1 MRYDK
6 VRFHVFF
13 ISVYNPFSNN
23 PILEPVRY
31 LPFYF
36 MKHLTFQISI
46 FLLLLIT
53 FTSCEKE
60 YPTNVDTVWTRG
72 LISNQS
78 PFEFLN
84 KNIIISW
91 NNGKVEGQENRI
103 TTFTDLGKRETEDI
117 DLNTIGIPQEGE
129 SYCYPQIRH
138 LYFVHQ
144 AWKSSS
150 RIQNHCGY
158 FLVIESLR
166 NQEGI
171 VILSSEYTPSGWE
184 WIGRY

>member
-1 MRYDK
+1 LRYDK
-6 VRFHVFF
+6 VRFRVFF

-23 PILEPVRY
+23 PILEPVGY

-72 LISNQS
+72 LISDQS

-91 NNGKVEGQENRI
+91 NSGKVEGQENRI
-103 TTFTDLGKRETEDI
+103 TTFTDLGKRETKI
-117 DLNTIGIPQEGE
+117 
-129 SYCYPQIRH
+129 
-138 LYFVHQ
+138 
-144 AWKSSS
+144 
-150 RIQNHCGY
+150 
-158 FLVIESLR
+158 
-166 NQEGI
+166 
-171 VILSSEYTPSGWE
+171 
-184 WIGRY
+184 

>member
-1 MRYDK
+1 
-6 VRFHVFF
+6 
-13 ISVYNPFSNN
+13 
-23 PILEPVRY
+23 
-31 LPFYF
+31 

-53 FTSCEKE
+53 ITSCEKE

-72 LISNQS
+72 LISDQS

-129 SYCYPQIRH
+129 SYCYPQIGH